1 MNAATHRLAIHRSD
15 GIITRPCMRPW
26 GILLWIVRMTRRGIH
41 YNKVVVAM
49 ARELVGYLWAT
60 LYPREAEAPPSA

>member
-1 MNAATHRLAIHRSD
+1 
-15 GIITRPCMRPW
+15 
-26 GILLWIVRMTRRGIH
+26 MTRRGIH

-60 LYPREAEAPPSA
+60 LYPREVEAPPSA